1 MTTSKRVTGIIS
13 AFMLLFM
20 QLLIVPVAQAAMIGN
35 DTVIQQQD
43 RAAMKQQVMQLMD
56 HKVAA
61 QALSEYGVNE
71 EQVSQRLDR
80 LTDAELQQLA
90 QKSEELPAGQGVL
103 GVVLAIILVLVI
115 LDLLGATDVFPVIDP
130 VN

>member
-1 MTTSKRVTGIIS
+1 MTTAKRVTGIIS

-20 QLLIVPVAQAAMIGN
+20 QLLIVPAAQAAMIGN

-71 EQVSQRLDR
+71 QQVSQRLDR

-90 QKSEELPAGQGVL
+90 QKSEDLPAGQGVL

>member
-1 MTTSKRVTGIIS
+1 MSKRLTGLVASSI
-13 AFMLLFM
+13 FLFM
-20 QLLIVPVAQAAMIGN
+20 QLMVVPAAHAAMVGN

-43 RAAMKQQVMQLMD
+43 RAAMKAQVMQLMD
-56 HKVAA
+56 HQAAA
-61 QALSEYGVNE
+61 QALEKNGVTK
-71 EQVSQRLDR
+71 EQVSERLDR
-80 LTDAELQQLA
+80 LSHQELQQLA

-103 GVVLAIILVLVI
+103 GIVLAIILILVI